1 MNLVM
6 ALGSQ
11 PLGDVKQA
19 AGKEPVNIILQLP
32 FADRSQVGRLGD
44 LPISTPQ
51 NVTVPLRE
59 LGRFVEQEEDDIIYH
74 KDLRGVEYVVADV
87 GGRLAAPVYGMM
99 QVQDIL
105 KERAYITPD
114 GQYLLD
120 NIEWMGPPSD
130 DTRSAFEWAGEW
142 TVTYETFRDMGA
154 AFMVALALIYFLV
167 VIEFKNFRIP
177 AVIMAPIPL
186 TLLGIIPAHWLADA
200 EFTAT
205 SMIGWIALAGIIVR
219 NSILLVDFTI
229 HEVQA
234 GTSLEEAVVRACKT
248 RTRPIIITA
257 LALVGGSSVILTD
270 PIFQGMAI
278 SLAAGVIVSTVLT
291 LDVIPPRTCKARESL
306 YAVAGVEAPP
316 PTRVCQQFEGT
327 VSAGEDEK
335 PRKKLSDRLI
345 PLWSAFITVLFTL
358 IGVIGGIIRW
368 LLGLFRRRKEPSAAA
383 PPPPAAPPAPKPE
396 PAPVPPPPAP
406 EARVTPEP
414 TPEEELFAQ
423 EPLARETVAEPVPSV
438 PETRAEPEPAPEEEL
453 FAQEPLARE
462 AAPEAETEPARARG
476 TAEKERF
483 DEIIETGQ
491 ASEEDLELI
500 SAPIQP
506 AKEQVSP
513 EEKKPESLIR
523 DVLEESEHKPRKR
536 RGIRLRDT
544 SSDSDDGLN

>member
-1 MNLVM
+1 MAYWRFEIDTDKAQLLGITQEAINKNLVM

-44 LPISTPQ
+44 LPISTPE

-59 LGRFVEQEEDDIIYH
+59 LGTFVEQKEDDIIYH

-99 QVQDIL
+99 QVQNIL
-105 KERAYITPD
+105 REKAYITPD
-114 GQYLLD
+114 GAYLLD
-120 NIEWMGPPSD
+120 NIEWMGPPPD
-130 DTRSAFEWAGEW
+130 DTKSAFEWAGEW

-248 RTRPIIITA
+248 RTRPIVITA

-278 SLAAGVIVSTVLT
+278 SLAAGVMVSTVLT
-291 LDVIPPRTCKARESL
+291 LVVIPLSTCKARESL
-306 YAVAGVEAPP
+306 YAVAGMEVPP
-316 PTRVCQQFEGT
+316 PTKVCQQFEGAR
-327 VSAGEDEK
+327 SADEEEK
-335 PRKKLSDRLI
+335 PRRKLSDKLI
-345 PLWSAFITVLFTL
+345 PIWSAFITVLFTL
-358 IGVIGGIIRW
+358 IGLVGGIIRW
-368 LLGLFRRRKEPSAAA
+368 LFGFFRRRKEPSAAP

-396 PAPVPPPPAP
+396 PAPEPPPSAPPP
-406 EARVTPEP
+406 EARAAPEPAP

-423 EPLARETVAEPVPSV
+423 EPLAREVV
-438 PETRAEPEPAPEEEL
+438 PETEQAPVKEQG
-453 FAQEPLARE
+453 F
-462 AAPEAETEPARARG
+462 
-476 TAEKERF
+476 AEKDRF
-483 DEIIETGQ
+483 DDIIETGQ

-506 AKEQVSP
+506 AKEQVSS

-523 DVLEESEHKPRKR
+523 DVLEEGEHKPRKR

>member
-1 MNLVM
+1 
-6 ALGSQ
+6 
-11 PLGDVKQA
+11 
-19 AGKEPVNIILQLP
+19 
-32 FADRSQVGRLGD
+32 

-59 LGRFVEQEEDDIIYH
+59 LGTFVEQEEDDIIYH

-114 GQYLLD
+114 GEYLLD

-130 DTRSAFEWAGEW
+130 DTKSAFEWAGEW

-248 RTRPIIITA
+248 RTRPIVITA

-278 SLAAGVIVSTVLT
+278 SLAAGVMVSTVLT
-291 LDVIPPRTCKARESL
+291 LVVIPLSTCKARESL
-306 YAVAGVEAPP
+306 YAVAGMDVPP
-316 PTRVCQQFEGT
+316 PTKVCRQFEGAT
-327 VSAGEDEK
+327 GLAEEEEK
-335 PRKKLSDRLI
+335 PRRKLSDRLI

-358 IGVIGGIIRW
+358 IGLIGGIIRW
-368 LLGLFRRRKEPSAAA
+368 LLGFFRRRKEPTAAP

-396 PAPVPPPPAP
+396 PAPEPPPPAP
-406 EARVTPEP
+406 QPQA
-414 TPEEELFAQ
+414 
-423 EPLARETVAEPVPSV
+423 
-438 PETRAEPEPAPEEEL
+438 RAEPESAPEEEL
-453 FAQEPLARE
+453 FAQEPLARK
-462 AAPEAETEPARARG
+462 AVPETEQVPARERG
-476 TAEKERF
+476 QGAAEKERF
-483 DEIIETGQ
+483 DDIIETGQ

-506 AKEQVSP
+506 AKEQASP
-513 EEKKPESLIR
+513 EEKRPESLIR